1 MNELL
6 FFIIGLVI
14 GGLVGIVL
22 MCFVQIGRFNELEK
36 EYLIATGEFQDGE
49 SCQEKN

>member
-22 MCFVQIGRFNELEK
+22 MCFVQIGRLNHMK
-36 EYLIATGEFQDGE
+36 KK
-49 SCQEKN
+49 KN

>member
-1 MNELL
+1 MSELL

-22 MCFVQIGRFNELEK
+22 MCILQINSCRYNTTSSNKEIDDEKCEK
-36 EYLIATGEFQDGE
+36 EM
-49 SCQEKN
+49 